1 MNSVTIQTPATPKDV
16 KAYKKAMQHSETT
29 RNALKRLALALGYT
43 AEEISQMGNNMAE
56 CMEQIA
62 MLQKQAALMAE
73 EIKRG
78 VKQLSSDVA
87 EELAQLKR
95 EQREFG
101 RSRLAQFAKTFPNRK
116 RYAKPR
122 PYWFRTRSFCVRS
135 PYG

>member
-1 MNSVTIQTPATPKDV
+1 MK
-16 KAYKKAMQHSETT
+16 
-29 RNALKRLALALGYT
+29 RNVFEQLALALGYT

-56 CMEQIA
+56 CMGQMLEQQIKA
-62 MLQKQAALMAE
+62 DEMVKELQQKCRM
-73 EIKRG
+73 
-78 VKQLSSDVA
+78 LSSDVA
-87 EELAQLKR
+87 EEQAQLKR

-101 RSRLAQFAKTFPNRK
+101 RSRLAQFGKTFPNRK